1 MKKVFSIVW
10 IVCAALFV
18 ASCGKTKS
26 YTDMLKDEEKAIDR
40 LIAQEGI
47 EILNDFPADTVFE
60 ENQFVRLDDDVLL
73 NIIDRGSSDRAVLYD
88 TKILYRCI
96 VSYPMDTTYI
106 WNTGY
111 CTWSDLTNWVLKHNY
126 GPNSNGTLPY
136 PASSVAGMSVPF
148 TYGDYSSRLSTE
160 LSHTYVSEGLQ
171 MPLRYV
177 GDRARVKLIVPFRV
191 GSYMDQSNGQP
202 VYYEVLEYIFDENL

>member
-1 MKKVFSIVW
+1 
-10 IVCAALFV
+10 
-18 ASCGKTKS
+18 
-26 YTDMLKDEEKAIDR
+26 
-40 LIAQEGI
+40 
-47 EILNDFPADTVFE
+47 
-60 ENQFVRLDDDVLL
+60 
-73 NIIDRGSSDRAVLYD
+73 
-88 TKILYRCI
+88 
-96 VSYPMDTTYI
+96 MDTTYI

-148 TYGDYSSRLSTE
+148 TYGDYSSSVSTE
-160 LSHTYVSEGLQ
+160 LSYTYVSEGLQ

>member
-1 MKKVFSIVW
+1 MKKGFYFLLIMMGVAI
-10 IVCAALFV
+10 AV
-18 ASCGKTKS
+18 ASCDDTRS

-111 CTWSDLTNWVLKHNY
+111 CTWSDLSNWVLKHNY

-148 TYGDYSSRLSTE
+148 TYGDYSSSVSTE
-160 LSHTYVSEGLQ
+160 LSYTYVSEGLQ

-177 GDRARVKLIVPFRV
+177 GDRARVKLTMRLIATGRPAEEMV
-191 GSYMDQSNGQP
+191 SSM
-202 VYYEVLEYIFDENL
+202 L